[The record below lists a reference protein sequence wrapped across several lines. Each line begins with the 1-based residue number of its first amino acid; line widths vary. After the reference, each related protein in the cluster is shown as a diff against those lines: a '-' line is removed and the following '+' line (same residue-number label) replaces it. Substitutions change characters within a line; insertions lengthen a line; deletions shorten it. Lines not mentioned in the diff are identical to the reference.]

1 MNRAEIDNV
10 VLEDVHEWDAPD
22 YCDAY
27 IASADYQGKPMT
39 EEQLEEINE
48 DTDFIYEQIQNS
60 IH

>member
-48 DTDFIYEQIQNS
+48 DTDLIYEQIQNS